1 MNVYNKES
9 SSHNIYVTLY
19 TRENGLTS
27 IRKGVHNLN
36 EDRVDTTIELKE
48 LLSIRHIE
56 KEYKKDTYLFQEGD
70 NIVGMYL
77 IRSGKVRIGKT
88 TPDGRELT
96 LKICG
101 QNQIVGEIIL
111 FCGESKYMLDAKVI
125 EDTVCVKIKIEDLEQ
140 ALSNNSNLAVAFMK
154 WMGINH
160 QKTQTKFRDLIL
172 HGKKGALYST
182 LIRMTNSYGVVEGSG
197 ILIDMTLTNQEL
209 ANFCGMTREV
219 VNRILS
225 NLKKLNKISM
235 VNGKMLIH
243 DIQYLRDEI
252 NCENCP
258 IILCK
263 ID

>member
-1 MNVYNKES
+1 MN
-9 SSHNIYVTLY
+9 
-19 TRENGLTS
+19 ENRIDTS
-27 IRKGVHNLN
+27 VG
-36 EDRVDTTIELKE
+36 LKE
-48 LLSIRHIE
+48 LFSIRHIE
-56 KEYKKDTYLFQEGD
+56 KEFKKDTYLFQEGD
-70 NIVGMYL
+70 PIIGIYL
-77 IRSGKVRIGKT
+77 IRSGKVRIGKI

-101 QNQIVGEIIL
+101 PNQIVGEIIL
-111 FCGESKYMLDAKVI
+111 FCEESKYLLDAKAIV
-125 EDTVCVKIKIEDLEQ
+125 DTVCVKIRTEDLEE
-140 ALSNNSNLAVAFMK
+140 ALSNNNNLAVAFMK

-182 LIRMTNSYGVVEGSG
+182 LIRMTNSYGIIGESG

-219 VNRILS
+219 VNRMLS
-225 NLKKLNKISM
+225 DLKKLNKLSM
-235 VNGKMLIH
+235 VKGKILIH

-258 IILCK
+258 IALCK